1 MGPTGSQTSTEN
13 VISLQSCVPIGCF
26 KESKERKK
34 KRTKKLRKQ
43 ENEDH
48 TK

>member
-34 KRTKKLRKQ
+34 KKKKLRKQ